1 MRAASKLDRPDR
13 FSFKDQ
19 DNNKPTN
26 DMVAFSVDG
35 PGGNCV
41 AVLTVFSLSLIS
53 VDIRILEQ
61 IIMVDNSMVENEV
74 IKRKDYT
81 ILQTPESQ
89 SHQTTSVWKKRQAL
103 KSIPAHEGSGG
114 GKILQSHRVIGRRGY
129 SLVLDDTLDFEL

>member
-74 IKRKDYT
+74 IKR
-81 ILQTPESQ
+81 
-89 SHQTTSVWKKRQAL
+89 
-103 KSIPAHEGSGG
+103 
-114 GKILQSHRVIGRRGY
+114 
-129 SLVLDDTLDFEL
+129 